1 MTKKLFD
8 DGMLF
13 SFSAVVTDCKETK
26 NGFEV
31 TLDRSAFFPEGGGQ
45 AGDVGSLGGVKVIDT
60 YEKNG
65 EVIHLCNSAL
75 EVGTE
80 VRGEINENIRIRR
93 MQNHSGE
100 HLLMGFIHQKLGYE
114 NVGFHMGSDEV
125 LLDLNG
131 VISTEDIRECE
142 QKANE
147 AIARNVPINISYPA
161 SEELASLSYRS
172 KLEMTENVR
181 IVTIDGIDNCACC
194 APHMPYTGGIGIVK
208 VISHE
213 INRGGT
219 RLHILCG
226 LDALDLIRQ
235 RMESNAAIS
244 HLLSAKPEKTA
255 DAVEKLL
262 NENIALKRQITEN
275 ERRAAEEII
284 SELKNDSRK
293 SFCIFTKGLGRNTM
307 REIANR
313 AVKLTDGAAAVFSEE
328 QDGFGYII
336 ASEKL
341 PLRTIAKDINSVLHG
356 KGGGSD
362 LMIQGSLNAER
373 GAIEKYF
380 SELDL

>member
-45 AGDVGSLGGVKVIDT
+45 AGDVGTLGGVKVIDT

-131 VISTEDIRECE
+131 VISPEDIRECE

-147 AIARNVPINISYPA
+147 AIARNVPINISYPD
-161 SEELASLSYRS
+161 SEELVSLSYRS

-181 IVTIDGIDNCACC
+181 IVTIEGIDNCACC

-208 VISHE
+208 VISSE
-213 INRGGT
+213 SNRGGT

-307 REIANR
+307 REIANQ

-373 GAIEKYF
+373 SAIEKYF

>member
-45 AGDVGSLGGVKVIDT
+45 AGDVGTLGGVKVIDT

-147 AIARNVPINISYPA
+147 AIARNVPINISYPD
-161 SEELASLSYRS
+161 SEELVSLSYRS

-181 IVTIDGIDNCACC
+181 IVTIEGIDNCACC
-194 APHMPYTGGIGIVK
+194 APHMPSTGGIGIVK

-262 NENIALKRQITEN
+262 NENISLKRQITEN

-307 REIANR
+307 REIANS

>member
-1 MTKKLFD
+1 M
-8 DGMLF
+8 
-13 SFSAVVTDCKETK
+13 
-26 NGFEV
+26 

-45 AGDVGSLGGVKVIDT
+45 AGDVGTLGDVKVIDT

-65 EVIHLCNSAL
+65 EVIHLCKSAL

-131 VISTEDIRECE
+131 VISPENIRECE

-181 IVTIDGIDNCACC
+181 IVTIEGIDHCACC
-194 APHMPYTGGIGIVK
+194 APHMPSTGGIGIVK

-262 NENIALKRQITEN
+262 NENISLKRQITEN

-307 REIANR
+307 REIANS
-313 AVKLTDGAAAVFSEE
+313 AVKLTNGAAAVFSEE

-341 PLRTIAKDINSVLHG
+341 PLRTMAKDINSVLHG

>member
-45 AGDVGSLGGVKVIDT
+45 AGDVGTLGGVKVIDT

-65 EVIHLCNSAL
+65 EVIHLCKSAL

-131 VISTEDIRECE
+131 VISPEDIRECE

-181 IVTIDGIDNCACC
+181 IVTIEGIDNCACC

-208 VISHE
+208 VISSE

-262 NENIALKRQITEN
+262 NENISLKRQITEN

-307 REIANR
+307 REIANS

-373 GAIEKYF
+373 SAIEKYF

>member
-1 MTKKLFD
+1 
-8 DGMLF
+8 
-13 SFSAVVTDCKETK
+13 
-26 NGFEV
+26 
-31 TLDRSAFFPEGGGQ
+31 
-45 AGDVGSLGGVKVIDT
+45 
-60 YEKNG
+60 
-65 EVIHLCNSAL
+65 
-75 EVGTE
+75 
-80 VRGEINENIRIRR
+80 
-93 MQNHSGE
+93 
-100 HLLMGFIHQKLGYE
+100 
-114 NVGFHMGSDEV
+114 
-125 LLDLNG
+125 
-131 VISTEDIRECE
+131 
-142 QKANE
+142 
-147 AIARNVPINISYPA
+147 
-161 SEELASLSYRS
+161 
-172 KLEMTENVR
+172 
-181 IVTIDGIDNCACC
+181 
-194 APHMPYTGGIGIVK
+194 MPSTGGIGIVK

-244 HLLSAKPEKTA
+244 HLLSAKPEKTE

-262 NENIALKRQITEN
+262 NENISLKRQITEN

-307 REIANR
+307 REIANS

>member
-8 DGMLF
+8 NGMLF
-13 SFSAVVTDCKETK
+13 SFNTVVTGCTEVK

-31 TLDRSAFFPEGGGQ
+31 TLESSAFFPEGGGQ
-45 AGDVGSLGGVKVIDT
+45 AGDVGTLGGVQVIDT
-60 YEKNG
+60 YEKGG
-65 EVIHLCNSAL
+65 EVVHLCKSPL

-80 VRGEINENIRIRR
+80 VLGIIDEDIRIRR

-131 VISTEDIRECE
+131 VISPEDIRECE

-147 AIARNVPINISYPA
+147 AIARNVPITISYPD
-161 SEELASLSYRS
+161 SEELSALTYRS

-181 IVTIDGIDNCACC
+181 IVTIEGIDNCACC
-194 APHMPYTGGIGIVK
+194 APHMPSTGGIGIIK
-208 VISHE
+208 VISSE
-213 INRGGT
+213 SNRGGT
-219 RLHILCG
+219 RLHILSG

-284 SELKNDSRK
+284 SGLKNDSRK
-293 SFCIFTKGLGRNTM
+293 SFCIFTKGIGRNTM
-307 REIANR
+307 REIANQ

-328 QDGFGYII
+328 QGGFGYII

-341 PLRTIAKDINSVLHG
+341 PLRTMAKDINSALGG

-362 LMIQGSLNAER
+362 LMIQGSLTAER

-380 SELDL
+380 AELDA

>member
-45 AGDVGSLGGVKVIDT
+45 AGDVGTLGRVKVIDT

-147 AIARNVPINISYPA
+147 AIARNVPINISYPD
-161 SEELASLSYRS
+161 SEELVSLSYRS

-181 IVTIDGIDNCACC
+181 IVTIEGIDNCACC
-194 APHMPYTGGIGIVK
+194 APHMPSTGGIGIVK

-262 NENIALKRQITEN
+262 NENISLKRQITEN

-307 REIANR
+307 REIANS

>member
-13 SFSAVVTDCKETK
+13 SFSAVVTDCNETK

-45 AGDVGSLGGVKVIDT
+45 AGDVGTLGGVKVIDT

-65 EVIHLCNSAL
+65 EVIHLCKSAL
-75 EVGTE
+75 EIGTE

-161 SEELASLSYRS
+161 SEELSSLSYRS

-181 IVTIDGIDNCACC
+181 IVTIEGIDNCACC
-194 APHMPYTGGIGIVK
+194 APHMPSTGGIGIVK

-262 NENIALKRQITEN
+262 NENISLKRQITEN

-284 SELKNDSRK
+284 SGLKNDSRK

-307 REIANR
+307 REIANQ

-362 LMIQGSLNAER
+362 LMIQGSLTAER

>member
-45 AGDVGSLGGVKVIDT
+45 AGDVGTLGGVKVIDT

-65 EVIHLCNSAL
+65 EVIHLCKSAL

-147 AIARNVPINISYPA
+147 AIARNVPINISYPD

-181 IVTIDGIDNCACC
+181 IVTIEGIDNCACC
-194 APHMPYTGGIGIVK
+194 APHMPSTGGIGIVK

-262 NENIALKRQITEN
+262 NENISLKRQITEN

-293 SFCIFTKGLGRNTM
+293 SFCIFTKGLSRNTM

-313 AVKLTDGAAAVFSEE
+313 AVKLTDGAVAVFSEE

>member
-45 AGDVGSLGGVKVIDT
+45 AGDVGTLGGVKVIDT

-147 AIARNVPINISYPA
+147 AIARNVPINISYPD
-161 SEELASLSYRS
+161 SEELVSLSYRS

-181 IVTIDGIDNCACC
+181 IVTIEGIDNCACC
-194 APHMPYTGGIGIVK
+194 APHMPSTGGIGIVK

-244 HLLSAKPEKTA
+244 HLLSAKPEKTE

-262 NENIALKRQITEN
+262 NENISLKRQITEN

-307 REIANR
+307 REIANS

>member
-26 NGFEV
+26 NRFEV

-45 AGDVGSLGGVKVIDT
+45 AGDVGTLGGVKVIDT

-65 EVIHLCNSAL
+65 EVIHLCKSAL

-147 AIARNVPINISYPA
+147 AIARNVPINISYPD
-161 SEELASLSYRS
+161 SEELVSLSYRS

-181 IVTIDGIDNCACC
+181 IVTIEGIDNCACC
-194 APHMPYTGGIGIVK
+194 APHMPSTGGIGIVK

-262 NENIALKRQITEN
+262 NENISLKRQITEN

-307 REIANR
+307 REIANS

-373 GAIEKYF
+373 SAIEKYF

>member
-45 AGDVGSLGGVKVIDT
+45 AGDVGTLGGVRVIDT

-147 AIARNVPINISYPA
+147 AIARNVPINISYPD
-161 SEELASLSYRS
+161 SEELVSLSYRS

-181 IVTIDGIDNCACC
+181 IVTIEGIDNCACC
-194 APHMPYTGGIGIVK
+194 APHMPSTGGIGIVK

-262 NENIALKRQITEN
+262 NENISLKRQITEN

-307 REIANR
+307 REIANS

>member
-8 DGMLF
+8 NGMLF
-13 SFSAVVTDCKETK
+13 SFNTVVTGCTEVK

-31 TLDRSAFFPEGGGQ
+31 TLESSAFFPEGGGQ
-45 AGDVGSLGGVKVIDT
+45 AGDVGTLGGVKVIDT
-60 YEKNG
+60 YEKGG
-65 EVIHLCNSAL
+65 EVVHLCKSPL

-80 VRGEINENIRIRR
+80 VLGIIDEDIRIRR

-131 VISTEDIRECE
+131 VISPEDIRECE

-147 AIARNVPINISYPA
+147 AIARNVPITISYPN
-161 SEELASLSYRS
+161 SEELATLTYRS

-181 IVTIDGIDNCACC
+181 IVTIEGIDNCACC
-194 APHMPYTGGIGIVK
+194 APHMPSTGGIGIIK
-208 VISHE
+208 VISSE
-213 INRGGT
+213 SNRGGT
-219 RLHILCG
+219 RLHILSG
-226 LDALDLIRQ
+226 LDALDLIRK

-284 SELKNDSRK
+284 SGLKNDSRK
-293 SFCIFTKGLGRNTM
+293 SFCIFTKGIGRNTM
-307 REIANR
+307 REIANQ

-328 QDGFGYII
+328 QEGFGYII

-341 PLRTIAKDINSVLHG
+341 PLRTMAKDINSALGG

-362 LMIQGSLNAER
+362 LMIQGSLTAER
-373 GAIEKYF
+373 DAIEKYF
-380 SELDL
+380 AELDV

>member
-13 SFSAVVTDCKETK
+13 SFSAVVTDCNETK

-45 AGDVGSLGGVKVIDT
+45 AGDVGTLGGVKVIDT

-65 EVIHLCNSAL
+65 EVIHLCKSAL

-131 VISTEDIRECE
+131 VISPEDIRECE

-147 AIARNVPINISYPA
+147 AIARNVPINISYPD

-181 IVTIDGIDNCACC
+181 IVKIEGIDNCACC
-194 APHMPYTGGIGIVK
+194 APHMPSTGGIGIVK

-235 RMESNAAIS
+235 RMESNAEIS

-262 NENIALKRQITEN
+262 NENISLKRQITEN

-307 REIANR
+307 REIANS

>member
-8 DGMLF
+8 NGMLF
-13 SFSAVVTDCKETK
+13 SFNTVVTGCTEVK

-31 TLDRSAFFPEGGGQ
+31 TLECSAFFPEGGGQ
-45 AGDVGSLGGVKVIDT
+45 AGDVGTLGGVQVIDT
-60 YEKNG
+60 YEKGG
-65 EVIHLCNSAL
+65 EVVHLCKSPL

-80 VRGEINENIRIRR
+80 VLGIIDENTRIRR

-131 VISTEDIRECE
+131 AISPDDIRECE

-147 AIARNVPINISYPA
+147 AIARNVPITISYPD
-161 SEELASLSYRS
+161 SEELSALTYRS

-181 IVTIDGIDNCACC
+181 IVTIEGIDNCACC
-194 APHMPYTGGIGIVK
+194 APHMPSTGGIGIIK
-208 VISHE
+208 VISSE
-213 INRGGT
+213 SNRGGT
-219 RLHILCG
+219 RLHILSG

-262 NENIALKRQITEN
+262 NENIALKRQLTEN

-284 SELKNDSRK
+284 SGLKNDDRK
-293 SFCIFTKGLGRNTM
+293 SFCVFTKGIGRNTM
-307 REIANR
+307 REIANQ

-328 QDGFGYII
+328 EGGFGYII

-341 PLRTIAKDINSVLHG
+341 PLRTMAKDINSALGG

-362 LMIQGSLNAER
+362 LMIQGSLTAER

-380 SELDL
+380 AEIDV

>member
-13 SFSAVVTDCKETK
+13 SFSAVVTDCNETK

-45 AGDVGSLGGVKVIDT
+45 AGDVGTLGDVKVIDT

-65 EVIHLCNSAL
+65 EVIHLCKSAL

-131 VISTEDIRECE
+131 VISPENIRECE

-181 IVTIDGIDNCACC
+181 IVTIEGIDHCACC
-194 APHMPYTGGIGIVK
+194 APHMPSTGGIGIVK

-262 NENIALKRQITEN
+262 NENISLKRQITEN

-307 REIANR
+307 REIANS
-313 AVKLTDGAAAVFSEE
+313 AVKLTNGAAAVFSEE

-341 PLRTIAKDINSVLHG
+341 PLRTMAKDINSVLHG